1 MADDVP
7 DNEDRRRVKRMV
19 VDLQVDF
26 SADDMFLYSY
36 ITDLSPLGIFLR
48 SNAPFEVGT
57 RLTMRF
63 TPPGEEEVVELEGE
77 VRWISPF
84 RFGALEAR
92 EPGMGVQFID
102 PPERLREQLMGLVGG
117 AVELRKGDGQAPT

>member
-1 MADDVP
+1 MADDTS
-7 DNEDRRRVKRMV
+7 EKQERRRVDRMV

-48 SNAPFEVGT
+48 SNAPFRVGT
-57 RLTMRF
+57 RLTMKF
-63 TPPGEEEVVELEGE
+63 KPPGEQESMELEGE
-77 VRWISPF
+77 VRWVSPF

-92 EPGMGVQFID
+92 EPGMGVQFVN
-102 PPERLREQLMGLVGG
+102 PPDRLKEKLMSLVGG
-117 AVELRKGDGQAPT
+117 AVELRKGDED